1 MFIQIMYTVD
11 KLLDDK
17 KFIVDYLTTII
28 NKVNIINNIILLYF
42 YSIFDRFPT

>member
-28 NKVNIINNIILLYF
+28 NKVN
-42 YSIFDRFPT
+42 